1 VSKFSESLSKEGL
14 IPIIGAMKSNSKI
27 PFAVRK
33 FSNSVGYG
41 FKSIKIKSIKYYMT
55 LAIAKKA
62 DGFPVAMVAELRPPT
77 APEYLFLC

>member
-1 VSKFSESLSKEGL
+1 
-14 IPIIGAMKSNSKI
+14 
-27 PFAVRK
+27 
-33 FSNSVGYG
+33 
-41 FKSIKIKSIKYYMT
+41 MT